1 MQKIVNRKAVNLKLF
16 LILSVMIGGVLYF
29 SYQQFYRLQQ
39 NKKIELINF
48 FIKKGEFQKAD
59 REINHYINNFEITEE
74 IIWIKI
80 KLFQVRKEAI
90 NDDYKSEIIK
100 QAFLAKSFFNSDL
113 KKVNLL
119 LGETYYEKGENY
131 FPQSKYYLEEHIAGN
146 GEENLNPKIVKLLY
160 EINLKLGAIEEAHFY
175 AEKLVENNPD
185 DLGLKIKLIEVLL
198 LRKKNIEAQKKLEEI
213 IINQSYNPFTLK
225 ASKLLLTLLN
235 QFNLEQKMNF
245 YNDYISVKF
254 KTETEFMKDY
264 LEYYQ
269 KLKSNRG

>member
-80 KLFQVRKEAI
+80 KLFQIRKEALS
-90 NDDYKSEIIK
+90 DDYKSEIIK

-131 FPQSKYYLEEHIAGN
+131 FSQSKYYLEKHIAGN

-160 EINLKLGAIEEAHFY
+160 EINLKLGTIEEAHFY
-175 AEKLVENNPD
+175 AEKLVESNPD